1 MSVAKQLIN
10 ESLSTATFCVNAY
23 LQDLSDEDLLRRPC
37 DGGNHIAWQ
46 LGHLLASDNRL
57 INSVCPGS
65 MPDLPSG
72 FVDQHS
78 KQNAGVDL
86 ASSFLTKQQYLELM
100 VNQHQ
105 ALREALSKMTDED
118 LQQQSPE
125 GIRDY
130 APSVGSVF
138 NLTPSHWM
146 MHSGQ
151 WVIVRRQLGK
161 DALF

>member
-72 FVDQHS
+72 FADQHS
-78 KQNAGVDL
+78 KENAGVDV
-86 ASSFLTKQQYLELM
+86 ASSFLTKQKYLELM
-100 VNQHQ
+100 VTQHQ
-105 ALREALSKMTDED
+105 ALRDALSTMTDEA
-118 LQQQSPE
+118 LQQESPE
-125 GIRDY
+125 GIREY
-130 APSVGSVF
+130 APSVGSIF

-161 DALF
+161 EALF